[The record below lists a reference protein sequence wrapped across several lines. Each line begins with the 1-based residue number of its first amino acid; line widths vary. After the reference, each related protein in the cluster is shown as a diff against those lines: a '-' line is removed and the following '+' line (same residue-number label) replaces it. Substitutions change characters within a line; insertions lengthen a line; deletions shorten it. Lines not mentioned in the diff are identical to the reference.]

1 MPTPTPTPA
10 PYEMHLSDLGWIGF
24 GLVLFLL
31 FATAPAWGPDVLTWA
46 RRLVAARRVARY
58 IQPSVKD
65 FRKSER
71 EKGAGVMASRG
82 QTTPGRQ
89 TDEPDRRASAV
100 LSGHDKL
107 WGDFLL
113 DRTRARLIAIMID
126 SQISVAEIRS
136 LLKGDNTVISQE
148 VADARKSLGL
158 APPAEYRTPIAGRP
172 SQAEFESPP
181 ARSTFRETDPELA
194 FHPPE

>member
-1 MPTPTPTPA
+1 MDIS
-10 PYEMHLSDLGWIGF
+10 LSDVLWVGGSLIAFVIGMC
-24 GLVLFLL
+24 LL
-31 FATAPAWGPDVLTWA
+31 PYVPAIA
-46 RRLVAARRVARY
+46 RLVRHVIVTRMDVRY
-58 IQPSVKD
+58 IPPGVKD

-82 QTTPGRQ
+82 QTTPDRQ

-126 SQISVAEIRS
+126 SQIPVAEIRS

-158 APPAEYRTPIAGRP
+158 APSVEYRTPIAGRP
-172 SQAEFESPP
+172 SQAEFEPAP
-181 ARSTFRETDPELA
+181 ARSTFRETDPELEYQ
-194 FHPPE
+194 PPR